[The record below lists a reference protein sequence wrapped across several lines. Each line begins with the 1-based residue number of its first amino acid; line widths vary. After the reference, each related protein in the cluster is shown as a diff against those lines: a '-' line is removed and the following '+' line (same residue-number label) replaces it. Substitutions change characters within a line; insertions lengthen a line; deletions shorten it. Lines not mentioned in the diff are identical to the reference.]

1 MSPFGPYKDFEQCV
15 RENRDKDSPEG
26 YCSATHKKITG
37 EWPGE
42 KKSEDV
48 LEKNAKYKTLAD
60 RVKQLSG
67 EGRYKTVAERVSA
80 LQGRKLKPGTIKK
93 AMDFVVKNP
102 YVMDLLQKAGVVS
115 SDDPAFGNSPSK
127 KECGHSRCTT
137 MSSGDKWCRDCGR
150 TLKFNR
156 GISRTDP
163 PGKYGEMPKWK

>member
-48 LEKNAKYKTLAD
+48 PCRPEI
-60 RVKQLSG
+60 
-67 EGRYKTVAERVSA
+67 
-80 LQGRKLKPGTIKK
+80 LKPGTIKK